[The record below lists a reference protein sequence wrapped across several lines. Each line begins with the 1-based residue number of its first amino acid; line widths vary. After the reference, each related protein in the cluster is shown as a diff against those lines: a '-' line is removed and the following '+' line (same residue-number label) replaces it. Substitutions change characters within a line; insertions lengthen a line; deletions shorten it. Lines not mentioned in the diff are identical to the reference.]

1 MEYKQLNEELVNYI
15 LMLNKFFNDNHISI
29 KEEENHYLIN
39 SDNKKCDFILD
50 MHRGGRY
57 SNRIVLNLRYKRSD
71 EMVFRL
77 EIDGKP
83 HVNPDG
89 TVTDRD
95 HVHIIKFDGDNIT
108 EYGLSLKDFHDIIVK
123 NTSDV
128 CEVFEVFCNY
138 NKIQVPEYQKVM

>member
-29 KEEENHYLIN
+29 DKEENHYLIN

-50 MHRGGRY
+50 MHRGGKY
-57 SNRIVLNLRYKRSD
+57 SNRIVLNLRYKRTD

-83 HVNPDG
+83 HVNSDG

-95 HVHIIKFDGDNIT
+95 HVHIIKFDGHKIA
-108 EYGLSLKDFHDIIVK
+108 EYGLSLKDFRDIIIQ

-128 CEVFEVFCNY
+128 CEVFEVFCDH
-138 NKIQVPEYQKVM
+138 NKIKVPEYQKVM